1 LTTALAI
8 YGALLS
14 TALGAGSLF
23 AWLSANKRL
32 LGVRLFISPLVVDGE
47 GHARVQNDQGHPVIQ
62 EGAAREFL
70 VVRAHNTGKRPV
82 QVARVEFVD
91 AHTGRAENLSWLLM
105 PKTIPPDEVQLW
117 YSKVVVDPKDD
128 VPRYPKDILARVV
141 LTDGKTFVSPRYS
154 SLLGYLNPLD
164 PIAGRGV
171 YS

>member
-1 LTTALAI
+1 
-8 YGALLS
+8 
-14 TALGAGSLF
+14 
-23 AWLSANKRL
+23 
-32 LGVRLFISPLVVDGE
+32 
-47 GHARVQNDQGHPVIQ
+47 
-62 EGAAREFL
+62 
-70 VVRAHNTGKRPV
+70 
-82 QVARVEFVD
+82 
-91 AHTGRAENLSWLLM
+91 M